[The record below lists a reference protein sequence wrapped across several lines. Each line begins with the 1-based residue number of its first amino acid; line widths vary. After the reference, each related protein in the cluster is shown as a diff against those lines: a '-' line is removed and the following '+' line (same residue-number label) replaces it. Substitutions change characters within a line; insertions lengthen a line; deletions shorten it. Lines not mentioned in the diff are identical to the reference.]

1 MAFIAS
7 LAQAGGGLVKVLLVA
22 GSPCVASSETLCRAA
37 QDAARIVAADR
48 GLDALLRAGLAC
60 DLFCGD
66 ADTVSDRGRALVEAA
81 ADGAGG
87 AFEVE
92 RYDPRKDATDLAL
105 ALRAIEAR
113 WPGAEVVATC
123 CSGGKPDMALSVL
136 GTLCGY
142 TGSGVWIFEDG
153 FCARIL
159 RAGERWAFDG
169 AVGQRF
175 SLVAL
180 GPNTV
185 ASEQGLAWELEREPL
200 PLLGDRGISN
210 YVSAKRS
217 TVTCHSGC
225 AIAYLF
231 DERSPLAP

>member
-1 MAFIAS
+1 M
-7 LAQAGGGLVKVLLVA
+7 KVLLVA
-22 GSPCVASSETLCRAA
+22 GSPCVASPKTLCRVA
-37 QDAARIVAADR
+37 QDADRIVAVDR
-48 GLDALLRAGLAC
+48 GLDALLHAGLAC

-66 ADTVSDRGRALVEAA
+66 ADTVSARGRALVDAA
-81 ADGAGG
+81 AAESVG
-87 AFEVE
+87 AFELE

-113 WPGAEVVATC
+113 WPGADVVATC

-142 TGSGVWIFEDG
+142 CGGGVWIVEDG

-159 RAGERWAFDG
+159 RAGESWSIEG
-169 AVGQRF
+169 ACGQRF

-180 GPNTV
+180 APDSV
-185 ASEQGLAWELEREPL
+185 VSEAGLAWELDHEPL

-210 YVSAKRS
+210 YVDSARALVS
-217 TVTCHSGC
+217 CHGGC

-231 DERSPLAP
+231 DERSPLAG